1 MVFCYGRILYSLL
14 QSFGFVSETGSH
26 YHVYDRGP
34 EASRGFFVGVPHLA
48 IIALIVDMYYCVQLF
63 MDMMIQ
69 ILLSILMQ
77 QMLYPLRRRSPS

>member
-1 MVFCYGRILYSLL
+1 MPSSDFT
-14 QSFGFVSETGSH
+14 FVSETGSH

-77 QMLYPLRRRSPS
+77 QMLYPLSQSLSSPV